1 MIVGGVCV
9 YMRQTETEKEKVDIR
24 SERIA
29 FQNIYNGYF
38 NWKCRSRK
46 RKWKARHVKVEV
58 IHRNRRVEV
67 SLLDFIAQTQRKM
80 KEAEISLF
88 GSSPV
93 DQV

>member
-1 MIVGGVCV
+1 MC
-9 YMRQTETEKEKVDIR
+9 QTQTEKEKVDIR
-24 SERIA
+24 SERVRIA

-67 SLLDFIAQTQRKM
+67 RVLDFIAQAQRKK